1 MATVLTR
8 RFRSCKAHY
17 ATVAIKDDADITP
30 RPPAKL
36 YRLLVFDRPSPV
48 VGCTLG
54 GAAGACS
61 QISIIPSFRRA
72 HQLARGSAGEWDMGN
87 DSSVDAYS
95 AAEYG
100 HHHSDRDI
108 HLHDAV
114 EARALMPGRAEMP
127 LAFPPPWCRCIVP
140 GRTMQ
145 PQETGASSET

>member
-17 ATVAIKDDADITP
+17 ATVAINDDADITP

-54 GAAGACS
+54 DAAGACS

-95 AAEYG
+95 AAECKYLFQPLSKSRHG
-100 HHHSDRDI
+100 GQECCSPPSLEAGSSPPVDRP
-108 HLHDAV
+108 
-114 EARALMPGRAEMP
+114 RA
-127 LAFPPPWCRCIVP
+127 
-140 GRTMQ
+140 MQ
-145 PQETGASSET
+145 